1 MKYQKNGHLF
11 EDGTYIEFSIN
22 NNNNTKKTFIYQQ
35 IPDSATAQLFDISSD
50 FNQIDQLSESRLSP
64 EIKSFQA
71 RKEESIFQK
80 CLNKIPVFHPTS
92 KGLIAWQFIMVII
105 ILLYFF
111 YIPLKIAFTDELNGL
126 NPNYNEMVNIFL
138 IFSIIVLGFDLLVS
152 FNTGFTQNGQVNMD
166 RKQIVNNYI
175 IIEFELD
182 FIGVL
187 SLILSYIFDLDF
199 IRLLFYLRIYYVIRF
214 DNKIDHKLLLKK
226 TFKGIYLLI
235 KLIIVMLFVAHIMAC
250 IFYGISYSELLK
262 DENNQ
267 VPYID
272 TWIVFN
278 GYVIDNEQI
287 FQSSLA
293 DRYLVSFYWAIT
305 TVSTNGYGDITPKNN
320 SEIGWTLLTMIIA
333 GMVFAFNIS
342 SIRET
347 LMDLNQA
354 EIMEHN
360 FETIISRYMKMKRI
374 SISTQEKVIDY
385 FQYIWKEEK
394 NRNREVEDMLISKLA
409 PELKLQLQYETYVKF
424 VNCRIFYMMYFSDEF
439 LYQLSQYMEEHT
451 YGPKEELYFED
462 KQGDQ
467 YLMYLQKGEV
477 LIFVESYQN
486 SVDVKTRIDYIEQG
500 KCIGQQSFF
509 MNERFPF
516 RAQTQEW
523 CNIYR
528 VSRIKFVEVLRE
540 HQKDFELFHLVISK
554 RYSDPYE
561 FYTKLDLKCFTC
573 MSESHQADTCDVTHY
588 YKSNLVFKINVK
600 DDKLKREQ
608 FERKRKKQY
617 KSVLIQHQI
626 KRIAQDCM
634 MRMKSTKFRKQIN
647 SDSSFEDSEEE
658 DFYQQQ
664 QYQNEIGEIRQM
676 LGSIL
681 KELGEDV
688 NLNQK
693 QQVKLFIPERP
704 QFDPFERSFCIDE
717 VKNYEYFYPM
727 YNLITIINKI
737 F

>member
-11 EDGTYIEFSIN
+11 EDGTYIEFSVN
-22 NNNNTKKTFIYQQ
+22 NNKQTFIYQQ
-35 IPDSATAQLFDISSD
+35 IPNQATAQLFDISSD
-50 FNQIDQLSESRLSP
+50 FNQIDQLSESKLSP
-64 EIKSFQA
+64 EIKSVQD
-71 RKEESIFQK
+71 KKQESQFQK
-80 CLNKIPVFHPTS
+80 FLNMIPVFHPTS
-92 KGLIAWQFIMVII
+92 KSLIAWQFIMVII
-105 ILLYFF
+105 IFLYFF

-126 NPNYNEMVNIFL
+126 NPDYNKMVDTFL

-152 FNTGFTQNGQVNMD
+152 FNTGFTQNGQVILD
-166 RKQIVNNYI
+166 RQQIVNHYL

-187 SLILSYIFDLDF
+187 SLILSYIFNLDF
-199 IRLLFYLRIYYVIRF
+199 IRLLFYLRVYYVIRF

-250 IFYGISYSELLK
+250 IFYGISYSELMK

-267 VPYID
+267 TPYID
-272 TWIVFN
+272 TWIVYN
-278 GYVIDNEQI
+278 GYAIVNDQI
-287 FQSSLA
+287 IQSSLVA
-293 DRYLVSFYWAIT
+293 RYLVSFYWAIT

-347 LMDLNQA
+347 LIDLNQA
-354 EIMEHN
+354 QIMEHN
-360 FETIISRYMKMKRI
+360 FETIINRYMKMKNI
-374 SISTQEKVIDY
+374 SINTQQKVIDY

-394 NRNREVEDMLISKLA
+394 NRNREIEDMLISKLE
-409 PELKLQLQYETYVKF
+409 PELKLQLQYETYIQF
-424 VNCRIFYMMYFSDEF
+424 VNCRIFYMMYFSTEF
-439 LYQLSQYMEEHT
+439 LYQLSQHMEEHT

-467 YLMYLQKGEV
+467 YLMYLQKGE
-477 LIFVESYQN
+477 FVENYYN
-486 SVDVKTRIDYIEQG
+486 LVNVKTRIDYIEQG
-500 KCIGQQSFF
+500 KCLGQQSFF

-516 RAQTQEW
+516 KAQTQKW

-528 VSRIKFVEVLRE
+528 VSRIKFINVLRQY
-540 HQKDFELFHLVISK
+540 QKDFELFHLVISK

-588 YKSNLVFKINVK
+588 QKNNLVFKINVK

-634 MRMKSTKFRKQIN
+634 MRIKSTKFRKQIN
-647 SDSSFEDSEEE
+647 SDSSFEDSEED

-664 QYQNEIGEIRQM
+664 QYQNQIGEIRQM
-676 LGSIL
+676 LGNIL

-688 NLNQK
+688 NLQQK

-717 VKNYEYFYPM
+717 VKNYEHFYPKH
-727 YNLITIINKI
+727 NLITIINKI